1 MPRSRRG
8 GLRRHQTLRMI
19 SLQVNGKKVELDQ
32 PTSLLDYLER
42 LGVNPRTVAVEH
54 NGEIIPRT
62 SFTRVTFRDGDTV
75 EIVRMVGGGS
85 RPPPPIP
92 PPPRG
97 GGPGQTPPPNPAPA
111 PARSSPPSPPRPGR
125 PPRSWALPARREGAP
140 R

>member
-85 RPPPPIP
+85 RPPPQIPLPRREGVARP
-92 PPPRG
+92 PPPG
-97 GGPGQTPPPNPAPA
+97 IAAPGS
-111 PARSSPPSPPRPGR
+111 ARFVR
-125 PPRSWALPARREGAP
+125 RS
-140 R
+140 